1 VYGMWGRKVRGTDS
15 EPPDLALS
23 YGLDALGNVEL
34 SEMHQIIN
42 ARRMQWDNLLWQ
54 VPLIS
59 ITGESFLFTIIL
71 NSATSHPAREIACGL
86 AMIISAASLATLARH
101 RLSEV
106 HDANLLAGIERL
118 RFKVAIH
125 GPGYKD
131 IRKGFRATY
140 GNTRDLWDFIIRS
153 SNRGRAYPIWVAV
166 FIVFILV
173 ALGCAIAD
181 LAKPDFFS
189 LR

>member
-1 VYGMWGRKVRGTDS
+1 MWGRKVRGTDS

-71 NSATSHPAREIACGL
+71 N
-86 AMIISAASLATLARH
+86 
-101 RLSEV
+101 
-106 HDANLLAGIERL
+106 
-118 RFKVAIH
+118 
-125 GPGYKD
+125 
-131 IRKGFRATY
+131 
-140 GNTRDLWDFIIRS
+140 
-153 SNRGRAYPIWVAV
+153 
-166 FIVFILV
+166 
-173 ALGCAIAD
+173 
-181 LAKPDFFS
+181 
-189 LR
+189 